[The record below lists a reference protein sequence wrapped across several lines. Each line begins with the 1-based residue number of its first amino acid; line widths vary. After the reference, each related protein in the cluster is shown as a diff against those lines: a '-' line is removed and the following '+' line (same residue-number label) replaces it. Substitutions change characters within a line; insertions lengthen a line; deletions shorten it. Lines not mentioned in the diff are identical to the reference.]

1 MSMTL
6 SRSSTILERIVSS
19 TADALAKRKIE
30 QPLSRLS
37 ASLPSLPRPRD
48 FRAALAG
55 DSCAIIAE
63 IKRSSP
69 SAGRILKDFD
79 PPEIARDFEKGGA
92 AALSVLTEEH
102 FFEGNLAYIEAA
114 KHVSSLPVLRKDF
127 IIDPYQVYETR
138 VHGGDALLLIAGLLG
153 REGLKE
159 LLSLARSLGLASL
172 VEVNSRE
179 DLEIAL
185 SAGADIIG
193 INNRNLDTFETDLGT
208 SEILA
213 PLVPE
218 GTILV
223 SESGIAGKD
232 DIKRLQKVGIMAFLV
247 GEFLSRSP
255 DRQRALQSLR
265 DQETQ
270 Q

>member
-1 MSMTL
+1 MTL
-6 SRSSTILERIVSS
+6 PRNATILQRIVSS
-19 TADALAKRKIE
+19 TAESLAKRKIE
-30 QPLSRLS
+30 LPLSRLR
-37 ASLPSLPRPRD
+37 ASLPFLPRPRD
-48 FRAALAG
+48 FRAALDG
-55 DSCAIIAE
+55 DRCAIIAE

-69 SAGRILKDFD
+69 SAGRILRDFD
-79 PPEIARDFEKGGA
+79 PPGMAGDFEKGGA

-102 FFEGNLAYIEAA
+102 FFEGNLSYIEAV
-114 KHVSSLPVLRKDF
+114 KHGSSLPVLRKDF

-159 LLSLARSLGLASL
+159 LLSLAGSLGLASL

-179 DLEIAL
+179 DIEIAL
-185 SAGADIIG
+185 SAGAQIVG

-223 SESGIAGKD
+223 SESGIGGND
-232 DIKRLQKVGIMAFLV
+232 DIRRLQKVGIKAFLV

-255 DRQRALQSLR
+255 DREKALKSLR
-265 DQETQ
+265 NQEAQ
-270 Q
+270 R